1 MGNGATIRGDDE
13 LVTKLRGLAS
23 KATPAQLRAALMAGA
38 LPIQTAAVQK
48 APVLTGTLRRSIH
61 TETAETSDGAVARIG
76 TNVEYAIHQEFGTSR
91 TRAQP
96 YLRPA
101 FDEKRADAL
110 KEIQRALAEMVK
122 P

>member
-1 MGNGATIRGDDE
+1 MATIDGMDG
-13 LVTKLRGLAS
+13 LLAKLQELAS

-61 TETAETSDGAVARIG
+61 TETSETSDGAIARIG
-76 TNVEYAIHQEFGTSR
+76 TNVEYAIYQEFGTR
-91 TRAQP
+91 RMRAQP

-101 FDEKRADAL
+101 FDENLRPAMEEIARAL
-110 KEIQRALAEMVK
+110 KKMVE

>member
-1 MGNGATIRGDDE
+1 MASGMSLHGDDE
-13 LVTKLRGLAS
+13 LIAKLKRLAA
-23 KATPAQLRAALMAGA
+23 KATPAQARAALMAGA

-76 TNVEYAIHQEFGTSR
+76 TDVEYGPAQEFGTSR
-91 TRAQP
+91 MSGTP

-101 FDEKRADAL
+101 FDENKGAALGEIERAL
-110 KEIQRALAEMVK
+110 KIMVT